1 MKTSNRILFS
11 LLAALLLLVGTA
23 AAQVSTSRITGT
35 VADES
40 GAVIPGAKVIVS
52 NEATGVKY
60 ESTTTD
66 SGNYSFDSLV
76 VGQYTVTVEKDGFQ
90 RYVSTKNTLSVG
102 APLVVNVAM
111 KVGAITSTVTV
122 ESTYERLNTS
132 DATISDVV
140 DHRAIS
146 QLPLN
151 GRNPLA
157 LITLQPGLIQRS
169 SGGAGSG
176 THINGSRDRAFNV
189 TLDGIDINEPSVP
202 NPQSNVFRLNTDN
215 VQEYRIVT
223 QNPTAEFGR
232 NSGANIALASR
243 SGSNQIHGDVFEY
256 FRNPVL
262 NANDWFNNLL
272 GNSKPIYKVHQFGA
286 DAGGP
291 IIKDKTFWYGSWQG
305 QRVTLNIPI
314 SRAGGVPTI
323 YTPTA
328 RQGIFRYVV
337 GTVNGFTS
345 NNRALVDSSGNL
357 LPGINTC
364 GGAIT
369 TNCIASYNLVTTD
382 QTAVAGVRAAG
393 PGLDTI
399 MSAYVNAMPN
409 PNDYATTGDG
419 LNTGGYNWN
428 VPSNQPEE
436 RFLVRVDHTFNANNS
451 LFVRYTASY
460 ADTLKGDLLNSRP
473 ALFPG
478 YPAQGEVYRRPKNLA
493 VSYRKVF
500 TPRLVNEFTGG
511 FARFTFQFP
520 FAKVNPAYDPTL
532 PSNGIVPF
540 SLPNI
545 SEPFLNSEGTRRAL
559 TTLQYIDNVSYVM
572 GSHTFR
578 GGINFRYI
586 QHNDKRSFVG
596 AVDNSPVLSFGTG
609 QVPISGNSAA
619 CSAANPWCLP
629 TTAAVS
635 ATNPFPINSTNQTTL
650 RNMISELLGLPSSF
664 TQSFFAADLNSYTP
678 SGLYIKGTRIQQ
690 YDSFFQDE
698 WKWKRNLT
706 LNLGVRWEW
715 NRPATESNHSI
726 LVPNASVTGGTTIS
740 YVNADRAWQNE
751 NAKAIAPR
759 IGLAWD
765 PWSTGKMVI
774 RAGYGISFDTISTF
788 QLVPV
793 LGLVPGS
800 SASCSWSFTTG
811 PNAGC
816 FAPANFNSRIASG
829 FAYTLQQPAR
839 LPSDFATTL
848 IAAPQSTAQAPPAGA
863 FDPNLQTPT
872 VHEWDLTI
880 QRDLGKNTVLQV
892 GYLGKQGDH
901 LFRAYNANQ
910 VKIPATYL
918 TSFNIAR
925 SNLAAC
931 GSAVPTAA
939 CGQPVGLLQTII
951 GSSGLAQS
959 AVTNALRVGS
969 AGSLASTIDNSCFS
983 STAGAACIVSA
994 NGIGVV
1000 PAGGTAPQG
1009 LVGAAGAAF
1018 FRTNPQFNS
1027 LFYFD
1032 SGGTS
1037 TYHALQ
1043 ITLRRQERGLSFGA
1057 SYTLSKAIDD
1067 MSVDPVAATSGGALG
1082 NNSRTPTDIFNFR
1095 VDRGRA
1101 DFDRRQVLTGYA
1113 VYDLPFGKGQKWASS
1128 SSGLVE
1134 QLIGGWNI
1142 NTLVT
1147 IMAGEPFSVL
1157 SGNFT
1162 NGNIRNSRA
1171 DILGGAIPTTG
1182 VFHNVSGVVGPTIF
1196 APNDLTI
1203 TQTNPYSTAFR
1214 VPAPGSNG
1222 NQGRNMFTGPGYWNA
1237 DFSVTKKFPVTE
1249 KMNLQF
1255 RAEFFNVFN
1264 HPNFDNPL
1272 NSSNG
1277 VTNAFNA
1284 NSVISTTS
1292 SNALFNI
1299 PSASSN
1305 FGRLCCAAVSTP
1317 STTNIISVGEA
1328 SRVIQFALRFN
1339 F

>member
-1 MKTSNRILFS
+1 MKTARLFVFS
-11 LLAALLLLVGTA
+11 LLAVLLLAGTA

-40 GAVIPGAKVIVS
+40 GAVIPGAKVILT

-60 ESTTTD
+60 ESSTTEA
-66 SGNYSFDSLV
+66 GVYSFDGLI
-76 VGQYTVTVEKDGFQ
+76 VGSYTLTVEKDGFQ
-90 RYVSTKNTLSVG
+90 RHVATKNLLNVG

-111 KVGAITSTVTV
+111 KVGAVTSTVTV
-122 ESTYERLNTS
+122 ESSYERLNTS

-140 DHRAIS
+140 DRKAIS

-243 SGSNQIHGDVFEY
+243 SGTNQIHGDVFEY

-262 NANDWFNNLL
+262 NANDWFNNML
-272 GNSKPIYKVHQFGA
+272 GRPKPIYKVHQFGA

-291 IIKDKTFWYGSWQG
+291 VLKDKTFWYGSWQG

-314 SRAGGVPTI
+314 TRAGGIPTV

-328 RQGIFRYVV
+328 RQGIYRYVV

-345 NNRALVDSSGNL
+345 NNRALVDANGNL
-357 LPGINTC
+357 LPGISTC
-364 GGAIT
+364 GGAVT
-369 TNCIASYNLVTTD
+369 TNCIASFNIGAVD
-382 QTAVAGVRAAG
+382 QTAVAGVRPAG
-393 PGLDTI
+393 PGLDTVMMGYI
-399 MSAYVNAMPN
+399 NAMPA

-428 VPSNQPEE
+428 VPSSQPEQ
-436 RFLVRVDHTFNANNS
+436 RFLIRVDHTFNSNNS
-451 LFVRYTASY
+451 IFARYTWSY
-460 ADTLKGDLLNSRP
+460 ADTKKGDLLNSRP
-473 ALFPG
+473 SIFPG
-478 YPAQGEVYRRPKNLA
+478 FPPLGEVYRRPKNLA

-511 FARFTFQFP
+511 FARFIFDFP
-520 FAKVNPAYDPTL
+520 FAKVNPAYDPTQ

-540 SLPNI
+540 ALPNI

-559 TTLQYIDNVSYVM
+559 TTLQYIDNVSYVH

-578 GGINFRYI
+578 GGINFRFV

-596 AVDNSPVLSFGTG
+596 SVDNSPVLSFGTG

-619 CSAANPWCLP
+619 CSATNPWCLP
-629 TTAAVS
+629 TTAAAS

-650 RNMISELLGLPSSF
+650 RNMVSELLGLPSSF
-664 TQSFFAADLNSYTP
+664 TQSFFAADLNTYTP

-690 YDSFFQDE
+690 YNAFFQDE

-706 LNLGVRWEW
+706 FNLGVRWEW
-715 NRPATESNHSI
+715 NRPATEANNGI
-726 LVPNASVTGGTTIS
+726 LVPSAPITGGSAIS
-740 YVNADRAWQNE
+740 YVSAKRAWENE
-751 NAKAIAPR
+751 NAKAFAPR
-759 IGLAWD
+759 LGLAWD
-765 PWSTGKMVI
+765 PWSNGKTVV
-774 RAGYGISFDTISTF
+774 RAGYGISFDTLSTF
-788 QLVPV
+788 QLVPI
-793 LGLVPGS
+793 LGLVPGT
-800 SASCSWSFTTG
+800 SASCSWSFLTG
-811 PNAGC
+811 PSTGC
-816 FAPANFNSRIASG
+816 FAPANATSRIAGG
-829 FAYTLQQPAR
+829 FAYSLQQPTR
-839 LPSDFATTL
+839 IPSDFATTV
-848 IAAPQSTAQAPPAGA
+848 IATPQSSAQAPVAGA

-880 QRDLGKNTVLQV
+880 QRDLGHNTILQV
-892 GYLGKQGDH
+892 GYLGKQGTH
-901 LFRAYNANQ
+901 LYRAYNANQ
-910 VKIPATYL
+910 VKMPATYL
-918 TSFNIAR
+918 ASFNIAR
-925 SNLAAC
+925 TNLINC
-931 GSAVPTAA
+931 GSATAA
-939 CGQPVGLLQTII
+939 APCGQPVGLLQTIL
-951 GSSGLAQS
+951 GTAGLANS
-959 AVTNALRVGS
+959 TVTNALRVGS
-969 AGSLASTIDNSCFS
+969 AGSLAATIDAS
-983 STAGAACIVSA
+983 STVAGTFTNMTNA
-994 NGIGVV
+994 
-1000 PAGGTAPQG
+1000 
-1009 LVGAAGAAF
+1009 VGANF
-1018 FRTNPQFNS
+1018 FRSNPQFS
-1027 LFYFD
+1027 SIFYFD

-1043 ITLRRQERGLSFGA
+1043 ITLRKAEHNLSYGA

-1067 MSVDPVAATSGGALG
+1067 MSVDPVAATSSGGLG

-1101 DFDRRQVLTGYA
+1101 DFDRRQVFTAYA
-1113 VYDLPFGKGQKWASS
+1113 VYDLPFGKGQKWGSGAS
-1128 SSGLVE
+1128 GFVNQLV
-1134 QLIGGWNI
+1134 GGWNI
-1142 NTLVT
+1142 NSLVT

-1171 DILGGAIPTTG
+1171 DIVGGAIPHTG
-1182 VFHNVSGVVGPTIF
+1182 VFHNVTGVTGPTIF

-1203 TQTNPYSTAFR
+1203 TQSNPYSTAFR

-1222 NQGRNMFTGPGYWNA
+1222 NQGRNMFNGPGYWNV

-1249 KMNLQF
+1249 RINVQF

-1272 NSSNG
+1272 NSSDG
-1277 VTNAFNA
+1277 VTNAFAA

-1292 SNALFNI
+1292 TNALFNI
-1299 PSASSN
+1299 PSPSSN

-1328 SRVIQFALRFN
+1328 ARVIQFALRIN